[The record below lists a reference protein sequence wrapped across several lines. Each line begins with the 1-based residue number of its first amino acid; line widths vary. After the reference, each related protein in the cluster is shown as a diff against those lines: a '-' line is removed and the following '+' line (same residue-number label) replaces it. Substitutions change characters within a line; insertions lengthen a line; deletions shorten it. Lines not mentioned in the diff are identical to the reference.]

1 MAPLPRVPDLRSQ
14 RDAMRK
20 LSFLAGKWTGRA
32 RQFRG
37 TAEPLELSQTE
48 EAQFKLDGLILV
60 IEGTGKTLSEGQPVL
75 QALGII
81 SYDDESATYHMRAFN
96 DGRFLETELKLLSD
110 TQGLAWGFT
119 MGDIQTKSVLRIS
132 EKGEWTELHE
142 IAIGFQLSKKLME
155 MTVRLIEPM

>member
-1 MAPLPRVPDLRSQ
+1 M
-14 RDAMRK
+14 
-20 LSFLAGKWTGRA
+20 
-32 RQFRG
+32 
-37 TAEPLELSQTE
+37 ELFQAE
-48 EAQFKLDGLILV
+48 EAQFKLDGLLV
-60 IEGTGKTLSEGQPVL
+60 IEGTGKTLSEDQQVL

-96 DGRFLETELKLLSD
+96 DSRSLETELKLLSD

-119 MGDIQTKSVLRIS
+119 MGDIQTKSVLRIN

-142 IAIGFQLSKKLME
+142 IVIGFQLSKKLME

>member
-1 MAPLPRVPDLRSQ
+1 V
-14 RDAMRK
+14 
-20 LSFLAGKWTGRA
+20 
-32 RQFRG
+32 
-37 TAEPLELSQTE
+37 ELFQTE

-60 IEGTGKTLSEGQPVL
+60 IEGTGKTLSEDQQVL

-96 DGRFLETELKLLSD
+96 DSRSLETELKLLSD

-119 MGDIQTKSVLRIS
+119 MGDIQTKSVLRIN

-142 IAIGFQLSKKLME
+142 IVIGFQLSKKLME